1 MKKFYNKF
9 KSSKPSRLDI
19 PIAVLIVA
27 GALNLPACGKQS
39 KEERG
44 NAFLS
49 LAGSPIEMFASC
61 AQIKAHVDAVRI
73 LECGGSD
80 CHGGGR
86 PVAMEDRAP
95 SAPGRANGINEASGN
110 RQEAGVAEADFTAIG
125 SHHIVVTRGNKVTTL
140 NRKGLSQ
147 ISQLYQK
154 DDQQIQ
160 GTYIDGD
167 RLVIIANSKE
177 SLSSISI
184 FRLEATKKPQLH
196 TTKEFAENITQSR
209 VTGGHLVAVMRASI
223 RDNNQPDKTNDEIND
238 EINDELHGI
247 SCTNIAKPQVNPLST
262 TLTKVVSI
270 DLSEPTK
277 AEKSLGVLAGI
288 DEEMNFSAGAP
299 SSMSGQIYMNES
311 SLFLSEATYQDTI
324 GLHKIALDKSNGN
337 ISLVASGKVSGFIRN
352 AFAMREII
360 AGDQAFLAIATNS
373 LHIPSREGDATDGDF
388 PERRGDQGNWS
399 ERPVVPVRRGDMS
412 RSNNLFLLKQA
423 GNKLLESGRVTGL
436 APGEQIMAVRY
447 VESVAYLVT
456 FRQVDPLYAIDIK
469 DPHNPKLVG
478 ELKVP
483 GFSAYLHP
491 TATGRLLGVGVGDTG
506 GGVKLSLFDVS
517 KPAEM
522 KELSVLSMPGY
533 SEVNQNH
540 QAFYFDG
547 ESQMA
552 VVPITPQSSQLQG
565 SNESAIVVS
574 ISGDKIT
581 QTGGTSL
588 SQNGAIRRTFKID
601 GMLLTISDSEVVFRD
616 LMDPTKV
623 LKRSSA
629 AF

>member
-9 KSSKPSRLDI
+9 KSSKPSRLAI

-44 NAFLS
+44 NAFLG

-86 PVAMEDRAP
+86 PVVMEDPAP
-95 SAPGRANGINEASGN
+95 SEAGRANDINETVGN

-147 ISQLYQK
+147 IGQLYQK

-184 FRLEATKKPQLH
+184 FRLEATKKPQLL

-209 VTGGHLVAVMRASI
+209 VTGGHLVAVMHSSI
-223 RDNNQPDKTNDEIND
+223 RRDSQHDKINNEIND
-238 EINDELHGI
+238 EIHGI

-262 TLTKVVSI
+262 NLTKVVSI

-277 AEKSLGVLAGI
+277 AEKSLGVLAG
-288 DEEMNFSAGAP
+288 
-299 SSMSGQIYMNES
+299 SGQIYMNES

-373 LHIPSREGDATDGDF
+373 QHIPSREGDATDGDS
-388 PERRGDQGNWS
+388 PERGGNQGNWS
-399 ERPVVPVRRGDMS
+399 ERPVVPVRPGDMG

-423 GNKLLESGRVTGL
+423 GNQLLESGRVTGL

-522 KELSVLSMPGY
+522 KELSVLSMSGY

-565 SNESAIVVS
+565 RNESAIVVS

-601 GMLLTISDSEVVFRD
+601 GMLLTISDNEVVFRD

>member
-1 MKKFYNKF
+1 MKKFHNKF
-9 KSSKPSRLDI
+9 KLSKPSRLAI
-19 PIAVLIVA
+19 PMAVLIVA

-44 NAFLS
+44 NAFLG

-86 PVAMEDRAP
+86 TVAMENPAP
-95 SAPGRANGINEASGN
+95 SEAGRANGINEASGN
-110 RQEAGVAEADFTAIG
+110 RQEADVAEADFTAIG

-147 ISQLYQK
+147 IGQLYQK

-184 FRLEATKKPQLH
+184 FRLEATKKPQLL

-223 RDNNQPDKTNDEIND
+223 RDNNQPDKIND
-238 EINDELHGI
+238 EIHGI

-262 TLTKVVSI
+262 NLTKVVSI

-277 AEKSLGVLAGI
+277 AEKSLGVLAG
-288 DEEMNFSAGAP
+288 
-299 SSMSGQIYMNES
+299 SGQIYMNES

-388 PERRGDQGNWS
+388 PERGGDQGNWS

-456 FRQVDPLYAIDIK
+456 FLQVDPLYAIDIK

-565 SNESAIVVS
+565 RNESAIVVS

>member
-1 MKKFYNKF
+1 MKKIYNKF
-9 KSSKPSRLDI
+9 KSSKPSRLAI
-19 PIAVLIVA
+19 PMAVLIVA

-44 NAFLS
+44 SAFLG

-73 LECGGSD
+73 LENGGSGFHRD
-80 CHGGGR
+80 GR
-86 PVAMEDRAP
+86 SVTMEDRAP
-95 SAPGRANGINEASGN
+95 SEAGNRREAGN

-140 NRKGLSQ
+140 KREGLSQ

-167 RLVIIANSKE
+167 RLVIIANSNK

-184 FRLEATKKPQLH
+184 FRLEATKKPQLL
-196 TTKEFAENITQSR
+196 TTKEFDENITQSR
-209 VTGGHLVAVMRASI
+209 VTGGHLVAVMHSSI
-223 RDNNQPDKTNDEIND
+223 RDNQPKKIND
-238 EINDELHGI
+238 KINDKINGI
-247 SCTNIAKPQVNPLST
+247 SCTNIAKPQVNPRST

-277 AEKSLGVLAGI
+277 AEKSLGVLAG
-288 DEEMNFSAGAP
+288 
-299 SSMSGQIYMNES
+299 SGQIYMNES

-352 AFAMREII
+352 AFAIREII

-373 LHIPSREGDATDGDF
+373 LHIPSREGDSRG
-388 PERRGDQGNWS
+388 GDQGNWS
-399 ERPVVPVRRGDMS
+399 EEPVVPVGPGDMS
-412 RSNNLFLLKQA
+412 RSNNLFLLKQG
-423 GNKLLESGRVTGL
+423 GNQLLESGRVTGL

-447 VESVAYLVT
+447 VESLAYLVT

-522 KELSVLSMPGY
+522 KELSVLSMRGY
-533 SEVNQNH
+533 SEVNENY

-547 ESQMA
+547 ESQMG

-565 SNESAIVVS
+565 RNESAIVVS

-601 GMLLTISDSEVVFRD
+601 GMLLTISDNEVVFRD
-616 LMDPTKV
+616 LIDPTKV